1 VSNKIFVDTLF
12 LVALINRRDQY
23 HQQARELADR
33 FNGYPLLTTDA
44 ILLEFGN
51 ALARN
56 YKNEAADLIEYFLS
70 AEEAE
75 IFRLTPELF
84 DKAFD
89 LYKSYQDQS
98 WGLVDCISFVV
109 MREAN
114 VTQALTC
121 DRHFIQAGFQTLMV

>member
-1 VSNKIFVDTLF
+1 MSNKTFVDTSF
-12 LVALINRRDQY
+12 VIALINKRDQY

-33 FNGYPLLTTDA
+33 FDGYPLLSTDA
-44 ILLEFGN
+44 ILLEIGN

-56 YKNEAADLIEYFLS
+56 YKDEAIEIIEHFLS
-70 AEEAE
+70 SQE
-75 IFRLTPELF
+75 IEIVRLTPQLF
-84 DKAFD
+84 DKGFA

-114 VTQALTC
+114 ITQALTS
-121 DRHFIQAGFQTLMV
+121 DRHFRQAGFQTLMS

>member
-1 VSNKIFVDTLF
+1 MSNKIFVDTLF

-75 IFRLTPELF
+75 IFRLTHELF

>member
-1 VSNKIFVDTLF
+1 MSNKIFVDTLF

-44 ILLEFGN
+44 ILLEVGN

-56 YKNEAADLIEYFLS
+56 YKNEAADIIEYFLR
-70 AEEAE
+70 AEEAQ
-75 IFRLTPELF
+75 IIRLTPELF
-84 DKAFD
+84 DKAFA

-121 DRHFIQAGFQTLMV
+121 DRHFIQAGFQTLMR

>member
-1 VSNKIFVDTLF
+1 MSNKIFVDTLF

>member
-56 YKNEAADLIEYFLS
+56 YKNEAVDLIEYFLS

-84 DKAFD
+84 DKAFA
-89 LYKSYQDQS
+89 LYKSYRDQS

-121 DRHFIQAGFQTLMV
+121 DRHFIQAGFQTLMG